1 MTNEC
6 LKCPHQDHESNLV
19 YQQGGG
25 YLCKPCHE
33 SNKVNHPSNYQ
44 GVKMEVIEV
53 IEAFG
58 LGFNLGNCI
67 KYILRAGKK
76 DSKLQD
82 LQKAQWYL
90 LREICKL
97 EAKSEE

>member
-1 MTNEC
+1 M
-6 LKCPHQDHESNLV
+6 KCEHQDHESNLV
-19 YQQGGG
+19 YQAGGG
-25 YLCKPCHE
+25 YRCKSCHE
-33 SNKVNHPSNYQ
+33 NDKINHPSHYQ
-44 GVKMEVIEV
+44 SGNMETIQV

-67 KYILRAGKK
+67 KYILRAWKK

-90 LREICKL
+90 LREISKL